1 MSRTTTPLCVDRTL
15 QHWLWP
21 ATVRITVRPL
31 WTCGRATGTLS
42 VLTQLRHG
50 TGCGAS
56 GLAARWL
63 HLPQVGPSVAPA
75 RRPIA
80 REHTSPSITVGINRD
95 CNGGYGPALTGGFP
109 VAGRA
114 QAMRAGPHGSSSS
127 GAHPARWRASS
138 LQVIQRRSARRDPGA
153 LCWCRDYARRRRR
166 SQNTAADHLDGTR
179 LRWCPPDRAT
189 RDKCSRP
196 PEVLLAHAA
205 KLSAGDS
212 KKEPELRRL
221 RFLSGRGHWHCA
233 TKLAAHR
240 DHRSIKLC
248 TGSLPPSV

>member
-109 VAGRA
+109 VG
-114 QAMRAGPHGSSSS
+114 G
-127 GAHPARWRASS
+127 GAHRACKSFSAAALAAIRGPYAGVEIMSDDAGGARIRRRTIWTGRGSGGVHPTASPAT
-138 LQVIQRRSARRDPGA
+138 SARVLPRSSWPHAANCPRATARRNRNSSVAVFEWAGA
-153 LCWCRDYARRRRR
+153 LALRNQAGGPGRDY
-166 SQNTAADHLDGTR
+166 
-179 LRWCPPDRAT
+179 
-189 RDKCSRP
+189 
-196 PEVLLAHAA
+196 
-205 KLSAGDS
+205 
-212 KKEPELRRL
+212 
-221 RFLSGRGHWHCA
+221 
-233 TKLAAHR
+233 
-240 DHRSIKLC
+240 RSIKLC